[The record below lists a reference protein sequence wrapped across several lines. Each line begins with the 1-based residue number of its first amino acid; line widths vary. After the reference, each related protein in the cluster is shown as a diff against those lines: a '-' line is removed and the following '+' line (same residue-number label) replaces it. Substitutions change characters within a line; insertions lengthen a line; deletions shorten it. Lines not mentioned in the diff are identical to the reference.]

1 MTKMVNVYEAKT
13 NLSKLLELVER
24 GERVIISRNGKPVA
38 DLILHQPTKVI
49 FGGMKGEFDYDYDE
63 FEAADAEV
71 AAMFDPELEIEIE
84 QHNAPA

>member
-38 DLILHQPTKVI
+38 DLVFHQPNKVV
-49 FGGMKGEFDYDYDE
+49 FGGMKGEFHFDQEAFD
-63 FEAADAEV
+63 AADVEIAR
-71 AAMFDPELEIEIE
+71 MWDPELEVETP
-84 QHNAPA
+84 HRDPA